1 LPDFDGYG
9 CVPDPCM
16 GIDYLGHCDGDVAE
30 WCQSGSLARRNCAS
44 EGKTCGYVN
53 GDVGYFCQ

>member
-1 LPDFDGYG
+1 
-9 CVPDPCM
+9 
-16 GIDYLGHCDGDVAE
+16 VAE